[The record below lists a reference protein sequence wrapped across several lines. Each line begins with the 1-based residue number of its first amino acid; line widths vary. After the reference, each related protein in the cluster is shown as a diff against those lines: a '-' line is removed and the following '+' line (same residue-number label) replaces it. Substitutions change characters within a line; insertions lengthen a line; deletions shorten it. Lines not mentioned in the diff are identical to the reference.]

1 MKNRGGNDFVID
13 EEDMEAAADLALG
26 LSMPNGDTP
35 EEQKRA
41 KRMDRLRRVGA
52 GLTARSFLSD
62 RRKRV
67 FIKTLAE
74 TGVVS
79 VAAAAAGWPASTAYS
94 LRKSN
99 AEFKTMWDNAM
110 EFSTDSLELEA
121 RRRGQLGVRKPVY
134 QQGRLV
140 GYQQEYSDP
149 LLIMLLKAHRR
160 DKFGDQQK
168 MEHDVKGGVLVVP
181 GVASES
187 TWEQQ
192 AAANQAPHRSNQG
205 DEDEVQLPAPT
216 DPLNQ

>member
-13 EEDMEAAADLALG
+13 EEATEAAADLALD
-26 LSMPNGDTP
+26 LPIPDGDTA
-35 EEQKRA
+35 EERKRA
-41 KRMDRLRRVGA
+41 TRMERLRRIGTN
-52 GLTARSFLSD
+52 LTARSFLSD
-62 RRKRV
+62 RRKRQ

-79 VAAAAAGWPASTAYS
+79 VAAAAAGWPASLAYS
-94 LRKSN
+94 LRKAN
-99 AEFKTMWDNAM
+99 PEFKTMWDNAM

-121 RRRGQLGVRKPVY
+121 RRRGQFGVRKPVY

-140 GYQQEYSDP
+140 GFQQEYSDP

-181 GVASES
+181 GVASEG

-192 AAANQAPHRSNQG
+192 AALNQAPHRSNQG
-205 DEDEVQLPAPT
+205 EEDDFQPPAD
-216 DPLNQ
+216 DPLST